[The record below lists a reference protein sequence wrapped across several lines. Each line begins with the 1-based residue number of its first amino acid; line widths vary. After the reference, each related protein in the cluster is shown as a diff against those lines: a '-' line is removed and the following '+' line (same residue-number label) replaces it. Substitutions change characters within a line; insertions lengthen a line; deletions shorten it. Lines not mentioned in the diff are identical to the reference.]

1 MTRFKTVEILMVGD
15 STVKRAVS
23 YTQKKAASLET
34 AFSKPT
40 LARGPVPLIPAKS
53 YLKVVNFGSATY
65 LLWKGYAC

>member
-1 MTRFKTVEILMVGD
+1 MMRFKTVEILMVGD

-40 LARGPVPLIPAKS
+40 LARPAKS